1 MTHEVWLSL
10 IGLNLDLWNHALVD
24 KAMSVFGKLIL
35 WEEDYLNMGRVFVR
49 ARVSGLDSTPWF
61 FTFSEGLDPSADSW
75 TVQCEIFQATLIG
88 DLPQDEDIP
97 PRPDANDDAF
107 QPNNFAYFG
116 YGQPSQG
123 PPMPTPSFQPFNP
136 FAVLNPN
143 PQNLNAFGWDEWP
156 NVMPANEAQ
165 FLPEADPVPQLIPLM
180 PENAPANNVDQP
192 KDALGNAEEVINLQN
207 DQAMNE
213 VDFQQQQ
220 EDLAEVIAMDD
231 LSDASD
237 NEPEPPLLPVE
248 PVQIVEFPNFENLQ
262 PLVPEEVDYNDL
274 LGYVNPPVNEGNGNL
289 HIEENLHVGFAQF
302 YQPAAKNMWMNPLVF
317 KPSPEALRQWVR
329 HFSNPNVGMSS
340 VVIPNIWLN
349 FFTFTLLQS
358 PSFDWA
364 KHFLQS
370 PAWDYFSKAAPG
382 NSTIFQLPVSSPADS
397 LQTCPSSVIIED
409 LTNVCVS
416 GVEQEDIPES
426 TVQAQAKRMPRKGKK
441 PILSEADVR
450 RSLRIKKL
458 HKGFK
463 LQTYKDKNCLGCS
476 STPPEISPSL
486 IRNLDASFCDINPE
500 DLSDVNLHAKP
511 SPSQPVNKK
520 SKQVKKKDS
529 KAPKKDGDK

>member
-165 FLPEADPVPQLIPLM
+165 FLPEADPVPQLI
-180 PENAPANNVDQP
+180 
-192 KDALGNAEEVINLQN
+192 
-207 DQAMNE
+207 
-213 VDFQQQQ
+213 
-220 EDLAEVIAMDD
+220 
-231 LSDASD
+231 
-237 NEPEPPLLPVE
+237 EPEPPLLPVE

-317 KPSPEALRQWVR
+317 KPSPEALRQW
-329 HFSNPNVGMSS
+329 
-340 VVIPNIWLN
+340 
-349 FFTFTLLQS
+349 S

>member
-1 MTHEVWLSL
+1 
-10 IGLNLDLWNHALVD
+10 
-24 KAMSVFGKLIL
+24 
-35 WEEDYLNMGRVFVR
+35 
-49 ARVSGLDSTPWF
+49 
-61 FTFSEGLDPSADSW
+61 
-75 TVQCEIFQATLIG
+75 
-88 DLPQDEDIP
+88 
-97 PRPDANDDAF
+97 
-107 QPNNFAYFG
+107 
-116 YGQPSQG
+116 
-123 PPMPTPSFQPFNP
+123 MPTPSFQPFNP

-165 FLPEADPVPQLIPLM
+165 FLPEADPVPQLI
-180 PENAPANNVDQP
+180 
-192 KDALGNAEEVINLQN
+192 
-207 DQAMNE
+207 
-213 VDFQQQQ
+213 
-220 EDLAEVIAMDD
+220 
-231 LSDASD
+231 
-237 NEPEPPLLPVE
+237 EPEPPLLPVE

-317 KPSPEALRQWVR
+317 KPSPEALRQW
-329 HFSNPNVGMSS
+329 
-340 VVIPNIWLN
+340 
-349 FFTFTLLQS
+349 S

-370 PAWDYFSKAAPG
+370 PAWDYFSKAAP
-382 NSTIFQLPVSSPADS
+382 
-397 LQTCPSSVIIED
+397 
-409 LTNVCVS
+409 
-416 GVEQEDIPES
+416 DIPES